1 MKRILFV
8 DDDPVVLRIYKDA
21 LSKHGF
27 QVEPARDVSTAS
39 KILKGTKPDL
49 LVLDLMMPK
58 REGVEILNLIR
69 SQPDLA
75 GLPVVMLSNS
85 YTDGLS
91 RDGAALGPH
100 RALLK
105 VQCTPSILLGVIRRS
120 FLPIALENSANIK
133 QLDRLRIDF
142 QSGQNQT
149 SGAFHVPLSQAD
161 LGGQRCQVQEQSS
174 GHPHRRVEFAR
185 G

>member
-105 VQCTPSILLGVIRRS
+105 VQCTPSILLGVIRE
-120 FLPIALENSANIK
+120 LLEPLVSLSNTPVTGEPKQEPSEIKTQPSMSNQKAVSAAAASPP
-133 QLDRLRIDF
+133 
-142 QSGQNQT
+142 SG
-149 SGAFHVPLSQAD
+149 
-161 LGGQRCQVQEQSS
+161 
-174 GHPHRRVEFAR
+174 
-185 G
+185 